1 MKRFV
6 KFYYNKSFYKTI
18 RPKYSD
24 STIFFSNSAIYEQ
37 MMEIGSKW
45 ANEQHVFD
53 NIWTGEEEISL
64 QSLMH
69 YRWRVGGSIFD
80 RFQTLSQ
87 SKLDRKLSSF
97 ITQMW
102 KLSFKWHLLALKKCL
117 FCSKMVLLHSVLKSD
132 WSKIMNQLKFKK
144 ILCIQIVW
152 IL

>member
-1 MKRFV
+1 MFVDKKNSKRFV

-69 YRWRVGGSIFD
+69 TVAIWTFTFHKKSGFVKVI
-80 RFQTLSQ
+80 
-87 SKLDRKLSSF
+87 
-97 ITQMW
+97 
-102 KLSFKWHLLALKKCL
+102 LKAN
-117 FCSKMVLLHSVLKSD
+117 F
-132 WSKIMNQLKFKK
+132 NPG
-144 ILCIQIVW
+144 
-152 IL
+152 